1 MFIEERVIRIIN
13 LNGWKSKRQY
23 NNAVSTEAVP
33 GHLSI
38 QKTKKNIH
46 KICYHVIF
54 PKRSW

>member
-38 QKTKKNIH
+38 QKTKKKHSQDLLPCDI
-46 KICYHVIF
+46 
-54 PKRSW
+54 S